1 VCELK
6 VHVNTGQKDEQVAQ
20 DVVYAH
26 VEENHVLLKD
36 VVGATHKIPDALIST
51 IDIGKETLFLKQS
64 SIVPP
69 FLRFIKACDRAETT
83 RKYAEAEES
92 WNDLKAKGDE
102 VVRSLW
108 RKYGRPS

>member
-1 VCELK
+1 MCELK

-26 VEENHVLLKD
+26 MGENHVVLNDAL
-36 VVGATHKIPDALIST
+36 GAMHIIPDALISE
-51 IDIGKETLFLKQS
+51 IDIGKETLFLRQS
-64 SIVPP
+64 SIVAP
-69 FLRFIKACDRAETT
+69 FLRFIEACGRLEAT

-102 VVRSLW
+102 IVRSLW
-108 RKYGRPS
+108 RKYGRSG